1 MRRTVDFGCA
11 AATVL
16 ALACSTSSSNQAA
29 PTTGTS
35 TGTSTTGTTGAGGGP
50 NLDDAARGTSSDCG
64 LAQPAFCETF
74 ETEKPGGRGGPI
86 DETVWNFSRYGHFLG
101 RFMVRV
107 PASTIAV
114 DIETRMVDPTSKFP
128 PKFCGA
134 TFMGLVPGTDVAI
147 CDGLDGAGL
156 LSHQLNEVYHDAG
169 DFALNSMMIRQP
181 FDFAGRTG
189 TFVFDVD
196 AKINP
201 MNEGHGWWVET
212 WITEDP
218 APIPYHES
226 PTVQSY
232 PRNGVGFAF
241 EGADCNK
248 SNWENSLT
256 QAIVL
261 KNYQILH
268 DYPGNDVNAAC
279 FKTADQMLNRFKVLI
294 TQDHAEVW
302 VSDYDK
308 PGNVRMVV
316 SVDHLGLT
324 FTRGYVHFQHSQY
337 NANKDGATP
346 SQTYRWDNIGFDGP
360 ALPRLRAFDVQE
372 PRSADDS
379 YPGSLRT
386 GWDVSAGNGVTVT
399 AAGLDLTGAT
409 KAFFN
414 FNIMAE
420 VGRTLTF
427 QLNGAAAHA
436 FKLPPGPPGT
446 DGDYALRAYTVEVPV
461 GELKTGDNSIA
472 LKMATPD
479 TGDPATLGNMDISL
493 QVP

>member
-1 MRRTVDFGCA
+1 
-11 AATVL
+11 
-16 ALACSTSSSNQAA
+16 
-29 PTTGTS
+29 
-35 TGTSTTGTTGAGGGP
+35 
-50 NLDDAARGTSSDCG
+50 
-64 LAQPAFCETF
+64 
-74 ETEKPGGRGGPI
+74 
-86 DETVWNFSRYGHFLG
+86 
-101 RFMVRV
+101 MVRV
-107 PASTIAV
+107 PASTVAV
-114 DIETRMVDPTSKFP
+114 DIETRMVVPNSKFP

-169 DFALNSMMIRQP
+169 DFALNSMMVRQP

-189 TFVFDVD
+189 AIVFDVD

-201 MNEGHGWWVET
+201 MNQGHGWWVEA
-212 WITEDP
+212 WVTEDP

-248 SNWENSLT
+248 ANWENSLT
-256 QAIVL
+256 HLIVL

-268 DYPGNDVNAAC
+268 DYPGNDFNAGC
-279 FKTADQMLNRFKVLI
+279 FKTADQMLNRFKILL

-302 VSDYDK
+302 VSDFDK
-308 PGNVRMVV
+308 PGNVRKVA

-324 FTRGYVHFQHSQY
+324 FSRGFVHFQHSQY

-360 ALPRLRAFDVQE
+360 ALPKLRAFDVQE
-372 PRSADDS
+372 PRTADDS

-386 GWDVSAGNGVTVT
+386 GWDVT
-399 AAGLDLTGAT
+399 AARATTVKAGGLDLTGAT

-446 DGDYALRAYTVEVPV
+446 DGDYALRGYTVEVPLA
-461 GELKTGDNSIA
+461 ELIAGDNSIA
-472 LKMATPD
+472 LRMGTPD

-493 QVP
+493 EVP